1 MFRCTMFMLVCLISQ
16 AATALEHTIEVTE
29 QEIQTKISAFM
40 PLERKQ
46 YFVTIKI
53 SNPKIDLIKE
63 TNEIGLFAS
72 IEANALG
79 GIQGKGEVMIKG
91 TLQYV
96 QQQGAFYFNNPTIV
110 SLAIDNVPESLI
122 PKVQNMRRSP
132 LLI

>member
-1 MFRCTMFMLVCLISQ
+1 
-16 AATALEHTIEVTE
+16 
-29 QEIQTKISAFM
+29 M